1 MIVFLCETAGIQLWW
16 GEKKFKEKLTRLET
30 GNTGKPPDSEGV
42 IVCLRSL
49 NSQGKVV
56 TELFEEGRSMVRAAF
71 RLDNSVV
78 AKKIQLRLSG
88 SGQGW

>member
-1 MIVFLCETAGIQLWW
+1 M
-16 GEKKFKEKLTRLET
+16 
-30 GNTGKPPDSEGV
+30 
-42 IVCLRSL
+42 
-49 NSQGKVV
+49 V

-71 RLDNSVV
+71 WLDNSVV